1 MCTLPS
7 WEELVMYWNKR
18 VIPDLIFTMDD
29 TGVKI
34 KYTGMQIDNLS
45 RL

>member
-1 MCTLPS
+1 
-7 WEELVMYWNKR
+7 MYWNKR
-18 VIPDLIFTMDD
+18 VIPDSVFNIDD

-34 KYTGMQIDNLS
+34 QYTGMQIDNLS